1 MKSKLKM
8 SVGSVLLALA
18 LPVFGAPPVDPLD
31 QKYGM
36 ASSPAYIK
44 HYETDPT
51 GKVLINP
58 YMQAA
63 TKEFPA
69 ILFVKD
75 DYDWVMD
82 AQGRIALMPG
92 IKHPYGYTY
101 TKPAIRPE
109 DGRNMKPG
117 TKESYGHPSLL
128 AGAPG
133 RISGE
138 ILYDKGTNTFT
149 ISNKS
154 GRYSKHNTDRT
165 PEQLV
170 EAAKLIREVVDPG
183 TAKWG
188 PVLYLIE
195 YAPPGLK
202 EKLLN
207 DPKVE
212 YDDPVKKS
220 RPHLTV
226 MEEGPSLVSAEKPA
240 PVATPA
246 PSAAKGTPAPVAN
259 KPAPA
264 AAKAVSTAGP
274 MPVATK
280 PAAIVTTPK
289 VMTTEEEVAAAQP
302 AKIGKKAKAA
312 HSDDP
317 S

>member
-1 MKSKLKM
+1 MKPQFKM
-8 SVGSVLLALA
+8 SFSVMLLALA
-18 LPVFGAPPVDPLD
+18 LPSLGAPPVDPLD

-36 ASSPAYIK
+36 ASAPAYIK

-117 TKESYGHPSLL
+117 TKETYGHPSLL

-138 ILYDKGTNTFT
+138 ILYDKDSNTFT

-165 PEQLV
+165 PAQLV

-188 PVLYLIE
+188 PVLYLID
-195 YAPPGLK
+195 YAPTGLK
-202 EKLLN
+202 ETLLN

-212 YDDPVKKS
+212 YDDPAKKS

-226 MEEGPSLVSAEKPA
+226 MPEGPSLVSAEKPVPVTSPASA
-240 PVATPA
+240 PAKATPA
-246 PSAAKGTPAPVAN
+246 PIAT
-259 KPAPA
+259 KPT
-264 AAKAVSTAGP
+264 AKAVSVAGP

-289 VMTTEEEVAAAQP
+289 VMTAEEEAAAAQP
-302 AKIGKKAKAA
+302 AKKGKKAKAA